1 MNIKIKKFLAITQ
14 IILQFYPLSFISSF
28 SAYAQKNNQEQASV
42 SSNDN
47 SKNNSQDNTNK
58 ESQDKVDQ
66 SLAQGA
72 MQAGSLLSSDDI
84 GNSLVSAV
92 DGAASSSIQQ
102 WLSQFGTARVNIST
116 DKHFTLNDSDLDLL
130 LPLYDSKQNLFFTQ
144 LGGRRHDDRN
154 TVNGGF
160 GYRHFSERWMW
171 GTNVFYDRQISGNQH
186 QRLGFGTELGW
197 DYLKLSANGYLR
209 LSDWMASSRYED
221 YDERVA
227 NGFDVRA
234 TGYLPAYPQLGA
246 NIIYEQYYGNSVGL
260 FGDDEDDRQKNPH
273 AITVGLNYTPV
284 PLVTVG
290 LNQKMGKNGEND
302 TQVNLA
308 LTWTPGVP
316 LSSQLDPSQVA
327 LRRSLVGSR
336 MDLVDRNNN
345 IVLDYRKQELISL
358 SLPPLLTG
366 EEQSKQTVVAKV
378 KAKYGL
384 EHIEWQGDSFFSHGG
399 KITASSSPE
408 QFTLT
413 LPAWQ
418 NSGVNSYTLTGTAWD
433 KKGNAS
439 NASQMKVSVNGMDI
453 NTLQST
459 TTVDPTSVPA
469 DGTTTAKV
477 TVVLQTSS
485 GQPATGMASRMSA
498 TLSSSNV
505 SAAVTKLKAANQ
517 SLKADKTPTISV
529 FTETASGQYTATI
542 TSGTTPDTLT
552 IQPLI
557 DGSVKLASAKLI
569 EKATVII
576 PQLTSLDTSATT
588 ALANGTTPITLTA
601 HVTDQYGKALKDVVI
616 DWSDDNT
623 QADLSAAQ
631 TTTDAQGDT
640 QVQVTSNA
648 VITTVVTASIE
659 GGNSLNSSSLSF
671 TADLASAKVATIDS
685 EKQQVVANNIDTD
698 KVTAQVTDNSGH
710 PLNGVTVNW
719 TVEKTDNTPVTTK
732 STATDSSGNAV
743 LTLKSSK
750 TGSVTVSA
758 AVSGTP
764 AQETDPIT
772 FVADTASAVVSAIAL
787 SKKQAVADGMDSIT
801 YTATVTDAQG
811 NVIDGATVHWSA
823 DNSNAKLS
831 ATQTTSSADGKSQI
845 TVTAQKAG
853 TVVVSAGTSSSTLK
867 QADSATFTADINTAS
882 VSSLTSDRQS
892 ALANGV
898 DEIALSATVVDANG
912 NPLQD
917 ADVRWTSDPATGKL
931 SSGTTKTDTHG
942 IAKTT
947 LTSTDVATYSV
958 TAGIN
963 GTTKQVSGL
972 RFIADTDTAHLDKLT
987 SSTTSVLADGKTA
1000 ITLTANVVDQS
1011 GHPVKNEQIN
1021 WSAGNNKAK
1030 LSATQ
1035 SVTDDQGQAQIQVTS
1050 SDVITTVV
1058 SAQHNQAETLKT
1070 DTLSFTADTAS
1081 AKVVTVSSDK
1091 TQVVANNVD
1100 SSTVTAQVLDDYN
1113 HPLSGITV
1121 SWNAKKT
1128 DGTSVKSATSVTDS
1142 SGNATWIL
1150 KSAKTGVVTVSA
1162 GVGSTAAK
1170 ETGEITF
1177 IADSTSESVSLLT
1190 PDKTQATAN
1199 GMDSITYTAT
1209 VTDAQGNAVSG
1220 ATVSWSADN
1229 GDAKLSATQTTSGT
1243 DGTSQITVT
1252 SVKSGGVVVSAQ
1264 TSEATA
1270 KHADSVTFVADP
1282 STAQVSSMTS
1292 DKTSALA
1299 NGADAITV
1307 SATITDANDNLLSDS
1322 DVSWSATAQDASSA
1336 KGKLSVDSSK
1346 TDASG
1351 VAKVQLTATDV
1362 AKFTVMASDNGSS
1375 QSLKDLSYTADSSTA
1390 QVYSLTADKTTDI
1403 VADKDTVTLTAL
1415 VVDAQQHP
1423 VAGATVNWSSSE
1435 PDSNLSA
1442 NSSVTGNDGTTTV
1455 TFTSLKAGNID
1466 VTAASGGSS
1475 KVQTLQVI
1483 GNVATAKVTGITAD
1497 KTQEVADGKAAI
1509 TWTAAVTDANGN
1521 VLTGTTL
1528 NWSASLS
1535 GVTLTPTS
1543 SDTDANGNATTK
1555 GTSLKAG
1562 DVKVTATPV
1571 TNSNGKKTDGA
1582 TKFVGDAKT
1591 AKLTSLSP
1599 SKTKVGINTGGVVY
1613 TAVVKDVNSNIVSG
1627 VSVAWTTNLNK
1638 LSANTSTTDSSG
1650 NAKITLDGTTLGVA
1664 TVTAKANGTTMS
1676 NNTVTFVDLIEYD
1689 WTVDHNSSNQYTGDI
1704 IPNYPS
1710 MGFLVSGNTTGP
1722 TSLVWNGVPGDSKL
1736 TAQLTND
1743 EGKVYTVVFSGSR
1756 VTYDCIQMQFNDA
1769 ATCVGLKN
1777 APVLNFYYSSNPS
1790 LPAGHYTG
1798 HITFYGEDWQTRQKL
1813 LSYDISVSLT
1823 K

>member
-1 MNIKIKKFLAITQ
+1 M
-14 IILQFYPLSFISSF
+14 
-28 SAYAQKNNQEQASV
+28 
-42 SSNDN
+42 
-47 SKNNSQDNTNK
+47 
-58 ESQDKVDQ
+58 
-66 SLAQGA
+66 
-72 MQAGSLLSSDDI
+72 
-84 GNSLVSAV
+84 
-92 DGAASSSIQQ
+92 
-102 WLSQFGTARVNIST
+102 
-116 DKHFTLNDSDLDLL
+116 
-130 LPLYDSKQNLFFTQ
+130 
-144 LGGRRHDDRN
+144 
-154 TVNGGF
+154 
-160 GYRHFSERWMW
+160 
-171 GTNVFYDRQISGNQH
+171 
-186 QRLGFGTELGW
+186 
-197 DYLKLSANGYLR
+197 
-209 LSDWMASSRYED
+209 
-221 YDERVA
+221 
-227 NGFDVRA
+227 
-234 TGYLPAYPQLGA
+234 
-246 NIIYEQYYGNSVGL
+246 
-260 FGDDEDDRQKNPH
+260 
-273 AITVGLNYTPV
+273 
-284 PLVTVG
+284 
-290 LNQKMGKNGEND
+290 
-302 TQVNLA
+302 
-308 LTWTPGVP
+308 
-316 LSSQLDPSQVA
+316 
-327 LRRSLVGSR
+327 RRSLVGSR

-963 GTTKQVSGL
+963 GATKQVSGL

-1021 WSAGNNKAK
+1021 WSADNNKAK

-1058 SAQHNQAETLKT
+1058 LAQHNQAETLKT

-1282 STAQVSSMTS
+1282 STAQVSSMSS

-1307 SATITDANDNLLSDS
+1307 SATITDANDNLLSGS

-1466 VTAASGGSS
+1466 VTATSGGSS

-1704 IPNYPS
+1704 IPNYSS

-1722 TSLVWNGVPGDSKL
+1722 TSLVWSGKSGDSKL
-1736 TAQLTND
+1736 TAQLTNND

-1756 VTYDCIQMQFNDA
+1756 VTYDCVQVQFNDA
-1769 ATCVGLKN
+1769 VTCVGLKN

-1813 LSYDISVSLT
+1813 LSYVY
-1823 K
+1823 

>member
-1 MNIKIKKFLAITQ
+1 M
-14 IILQFYPLSFISSF
+14 
-28 SAYAQKNNQEQASV
+28 
-42 SSNDN
+42 
-47 SKNNSQDNTNK
+47 
-58 ESQDKVDQ
+58 
-66 SLAQGA
+66 
-72 MQAGSLLSSDDI
+72 
-84 GNSLVSAV
+84 
-92 DGAASSSIQQ
+92 
-102 WLSQFGTARVNIST
+102 
-116 DKHFTLNDSDLDLL
+116 
-130 LPLYDSKQNLFFTQ
+130 
-144 LGGRRHDDRN
+144 
-154 TVNGGF
+154 
-160 GYRHFSERWMW
+160 
-171 GTNVFYDRQISGNQH
+171 
-186 QRLGFGTELGW
+186 
-197 DYLKLSANGYLR
+197 
-209 LSDWMASSRYED
+209 
-221 YDERVA
+221 
-227 NGFDVRA
+227 
-234 TGYLPAYPQLGA
+234 
-246 NIIYEQYYGNSVGL
+246 
-260 FGDDEDDRQKNPH
+260 
-273 AITVGLNYTPV
+273 
-284 PLVTVG
+284 
-290 LNQKMGKNGEND
+290 
-302 TQVNLA
+302 
-308 LTWTPGVP
+308 
-316 LSSQLDPSQVA
+316 
-327 LRRSLVGSR
+327 
-336 MDLVDRNNN
+336 
-345 IVLDYRKQELISL
+345 
-358 SLPPLLTG
+358 
-366 EEQSKQTVVAKV
+366 
-378 KAKYGL
+378 
-384 EHIEWQGDSFFSHGG
+384 
-399 KITASSSPE
+399 
-408 QFTLT
+408 
-413 LPAWQ
+413 
-418 NSGVNSYTLTGTAWD
+418 
-433 KKGNAS
+433 
-439 NASQMKVSVNGMDI
+439 
-453 NTLQST
+453 
-459 TTVDPTSVPA
+459 
-469 DGTTTAKV
+469 
-477 TVVLQTSS
+477 
-485 GQPATGMASRMSA
+485 
-498 TLSSSNV
+498 
-505 SAAVTKLKAANQ
+505 
-517 SLKADKTPTISV
+517 
-529 FTETASGQYTATI
+529 
-542 TSGTTPDTLT
+542 
-552 IQPLI
+552 
-557 DGSVKLASAKLI
+557 
-569 EKATVII
+569 
-576 PQLTSLDTSATT
+576 
-588 ALANGTTPITLTA
+588 
-601 HVTDQYGKALKDVVI
+601 
-616 DWSDDNT
+616 
-623 QADLSAAQ
+623 
-631 TTTDAQGDT
+631 
-640 QVQVTSNA
+640 
-648 VITTVVTASIE
+648 
-659 GGNSLNSSSLSF
+659 
-671 TADLASAKVATIDS
+671 
-685 EKQQVVANNIDTD
+685 
-698 KVTAQVTDNSGH
+698 
-710 PLNGVTVNW
+710 
-719 TVEKTDNTPVTTK
+719 
-732 STATDSSGNAV
+732 
-743 LTLKSSK
+743 
-750 TGSVTVSA
+750 
-758 AVSGTP
+758 SGTP

-772 FVADTASAVVSAIAL
+772 FVADTASEVVSAIAL

-898 DEIALSATVVDANG
+898 DEIVLSATVVDANG

-1021 WSAGNNKAK
+1021 WSADNNKAK

-1282 STAQVSSMTS
+1282 STAQVSSMSS

-1307 SATITDANDNLLSDS
+1307 SATITDANDNLLSGS

-1336 KGKLSVDSSK
+1336 KGKLSVGSSK

-1362 AKFTVMASDNGSS
+1362 AKFTVTASDNGSS

-1466 VTAASGGSS
+1466 VTATSGSSS

-1497 KTQEVADGKAAI
+1497 KTQEVADGKAEI

-1599 SKTKVGINTGGVVY
+1599 SRTKVGINTGGVVY

-1664 TVTAKANGTTMS
+1664 TVMAKANGTTKS
-1676 NNTVTFVDLIEYD
+1676 DNTVTFVDLIEYD
-1689 WTVDHNSSNQYTGDI
+1689 WTVGHGLSNQYTGDI
-1704 IPNYPS
+1704 ISNYPS
-1710 MGFLVSGNTTGP
+1710 MGFLVSGKTQGP
-1722 TSLVWNGVPGDSKL
+1722 TNLIYNGVPGSSVL
-1736 TAQLTND
+1736 TVPLTDD
-1743 EGKVYTVVFSGSR
+1743 EGKVYNVVFAGSR
-1756 VTYDCIQMQFNDA
+1756 VTYDCVQMPFNDA

-1777 APVLNFYYSSNPS
+1777 APVLNFYFSSNPDV
-1790 LPAGHYTG
+1790 PAGHYTG
-1798 HITFYGEDWQTRQKL
+1798 HITFYGQDWQTKQKL

-1823 K
+1823 I

>member
-1 MNIKIKKFLAITQ
+1 M
-14 IILQFYPLSFISSF
+14 
-28 SAYAQKNNQEQASV
+28 
-42 SSNDN
+42 
-47 SKNNSQDNTNK
+47 
-58 ESQDKVDQ
+58 
-66 SLAQGA
+66 
-72 MQAGSLLSSDDI
+72 
-84 GNSLVSAV
+84 
-92 DGAASSSIQQ
+92 
-102 WLSQFGTARVNIST
+102 
-116 DKHFTLNDSDLDLL
+116 
-130 LPLYDSKQNLFFTQ
+130 
-144 LGGRRHDDRN
+144 
-154 TVNGGF
+154 
-160 GYRHFSERWMW
+160 
-171 GTNVFYDRQISGNQH
+171 
-186 QRLGFGTELGW
+186 
-197 DYLKLSANGYLR
+197 
-209 LSDWMASSRYED
+209 
-221 YDERVA
+221 
-227 NGFDVRA
+227 
-234 TGYLPAYPQLGA
+234 
-246 NIIYEQYYGNSVGL
+246 
-260 FGDDEDDRQKNPH
+260 
-273 AITVGLNYTPV
+273 
-284 PLVTVG
+284 
-290 LNQKMGKNGEND
+290 
-302 TQVNLA
+302 
-308 LTWTPGVP
+308 
-316 LSSQLDPSQVA
+316 
-327 LRRSLVGSR
+327 
-336 MDLVDRNNN
+336 
-345 IVLDYRKQELISL
+345 
-358 SLPPLLTG
+358 
-366 EEQSKQTVVAKV
+366 
-378 KAKYGL
+378 
-384 EHIEWQGDSFFSHGG
+384 
-399 KITASSSPE
+399 
-408 QFTLT
+408 
-413 LPAWQ
+413 
-418 NSGVNSYTLTGTAWD
+418 
-433 KKGNAS
+433 
-439 NASQMKVSVNGMDI
+439 
-453 NTLQST
+453 
-459 TTVDPTSVPA
+459 
-469 DGTTTAKV
+469 
-477 TVVLQTSS
+477 
-485 GQPATGMASRMSA
+485 
-498 TLSSSNV
+498 
-505 SAAVTKLKAANQ
+505 
-517 SLKADKTPTISV
+517 
-529 FTETASGQYTATI
+529 
-542 TSGTTPDTLT
+542 
-552 IQPLI
+552 
-557 DGSVKLASAKLI
+557 
-569 EKATVII
+569 
-576 PQLTSLDTSATT
+576 
-588 ALANGTTPITLTA
+588 
-601 HVTDQYGKALKDVVI
+601 
-616 DWSDDNT
+616 
-623 QADLSAAQ
+623 
-631 TTTDAQGDT
+631 
-640 QVQVTSNA
+640 
-648 VITTVVTASIE
+648 
-659 GGNSLNSSSLSF
+659 
-671 TADLASAKVATIDS
+671 
-685 EKQQVVANNIDTD
+685 
-698 KVTAQVTDNSGH
+698 
-710 PLNGVTVNW
+710 
-719 TVEKTDNTPVTTK
+719 
-732 STATDSSGNAV
+732 
-743 LTLKSSK
+743 
-750 TGSVTVSA
+750 
-758 AVSGTP
+758 
-764 AQETDPIT
+764 
-772 FVADTASAVVSAIAL
+772 
-787 SKKQAVADGMDSIT
+787 
-801 YTATVTDAQG
+801 
-811 NVIDGATVHWSA
+811 
-823 DNSNAKLS
+823 
-831 ATQTTSSADGKSQI
+831 
-845 TVTAQKAG
+845 
-853 TVVVSAGTSSSTLK
+853 
-867 QADSATFTADINTAS
+867 
-882 VSSLTSDRQS
+882 
-892 ALANGV
+892 
-898 DEIALSATVVDANG
+898 
-912 NPLQD
+912 
-917 ADVRWTSDPATGKL
+917 
-931 SSGTTKTDTHG
+931 
-942 IAKTT
+942 
-947 LTSTDVATYSV
+947 
-958 TAGIN
+958 
-963 GTTKQVSGL
+963 
-972 RFIADTDTAHLDKLT
+972 
-987 SSTTSVLADGKTA
+987 
-1000 ITLTANVVDQS
+1000 
-1011 GHPVKNEQIN
+1011 
-1021 WSAGNNKAK
+1021 
-1030 LSATQ
+1030 
-1035 SVTDDQGQAQIQVTS
+1035 
-1050 SDVITTVV
+1050 
-1058 SAQHNQAETLKT
+1058 
-1070 DTLSFTADTAS
+1070 
-1081 AKVVTVSSDK
+1081 VTVSSDK

-1243 DGTSQITVT
+1243 DGTSEITVT

-1282 STAQVSSMTS
+1282 STAQVSSMSS

-1307 SATITDANDNLLSDS
+1307 SATITDANDNLLSGS

-1466 VTAASGGSS
+1466 VTATSGGSS

-1704 IPNYPS
+1704 IPNYSS

-1722 TSLVWNGVPGDSKL
+1722 TSLVWSGKSGDSKL
-1736 TAQLTND
+1736 TAQLTNND

-1756 VTYDCIQMQFNDA
+1756 VTYDCVQVQFNDA
-1769 ATCVGLKN
+1769 VTCVGLKN

>member
-1 MNIKIKKFLAITQ
+1 M
-14 IILQFYPLSFISSF
+14 
-28 SAYAQKNNQEQASV
+28 
-42 SSNDN
+42 
-47 SKNNSQDNTNK
+47 
-58 ESQDKVDQ
+58 
-66 SLAQGA
+66 
-72 MQAGSLLSSDDI
+72 
-84 GNSLVSAV
+84 
-92 DGAASSSIQQ
+92 
-102 WLSQFGTARVNIST
+102 
-116 DKHFTLNDSDLDLL
+116 
-130 LPLYDSKQNLFFTQ
+130 
-144 LGGRRHDDRN
+144 
-154 TVNGGF
+154 
-160 GYRHFSERWMW
+160 
-171 GTNVFYDRQISGNQH
+171 
-186 QRLGFGTELGW
+186 
-197 DYLKLSANGYLR
+197 
-209 LSDWMASSRYED
+209 
-221 YDERVA
+221 
-227 NGFDVRA
+227 
-234 TGYLPAYPQLGA
+234 
-246 NIIYEQYYGNSVGL
+246 
-260 FGDDEDDRQKNPH
+260 
-273 AITVGLNYTPV
+273 
-284 PLVTVG
+284 
-290 LNQKMGKNGEND
+290 
-302 TQVNLA
+302 
-308 LTWTPGVP
+308 
-316 LSSQLDPSQVA
+316 
-327 LRRSLVGSR
+327 
-336 MDLVDRNNN
+336 
-345 IVLDYRKQELISL
+345 
-358 SLPPLLTG
+358 
-366 EEQSKQTVVAKV
+366 
-378 KAKYGL
+378 
-384 EHIEWQGDSFFSHGG
+384 
-399 KITASSSPE
+399 
-408 QFTLT
+408 
-413 LPAWQ
+413 
-418 NSGVNSYTLTGTAWD
+418 
-433 KKGNAS
+433 
-439 NASQMKVSVNGMDI
+439 
-453 NTLQST
+453 
-459 TTVDPTSVPA
+459 
-469 DGTTTAKV
+469 
-477 TVVLQTSS
+477 
-485 GQPATGMASRMSA
+485 
-498 TLSSSNV
+498 
-505 SAAVTKLKAANQ
+505 
-517 SLKADKTPTISV
+517 
-529 FTETASGQYTATI
+529 
-542 TSGTTPDTLT
+542 
-552 IQPLI
+552 
-557 DGSVKLASAKLI
+557 
-569 EKATVII
+569 
-576 PQLTSLDTSATT
+576 
-588 ALANGTTPITLTA
+588 
-601 HVTDQYGKALKDVVI
+601 
-616 DWSDDNT
+616 
-623 QADLSAAQ
+623 
-631 TTTDAQGDT
+631 
-640 QVQVTSNA
+640 
-648 VITTVVTASIE
+648 
-659 GGNSLNSSSLSF
+659 
-671 TADLASAKVATIDS
+671 
-685 EKQQVVANNIDTD
+685 
-698 KVTAQVTDNSGH
+698 
-710 PLNGVTVNW
+710 
-719 TVEKTDNTPVTTK
+719 
-732 STATDSSGNAV
+732 
-743 LTLKSSK
+743 
-750 TGSVTVSA
+750 
-758 AVSGTP
+758 
-764 AQETDPIT
+764 
-772 FVADTASAVVSAIAL
+772 ADTTSEVVSAIAL

-898 DEIALSATVVDANG
+898 DGIVLSATVVDANG

-931 SSGTTKTDTHG
+931 SSGTTKTDIHG

-963 GTTKQVSGL
+963 GTTKQVPGL

-1021 WSAGNNKAK
+1021 WSADNNKAK

-1190 PDKTQATAN
+1190 SDKTQATAN
-1199 GMDSITYTAT
+1199 GTDSITYTAT

-1299 NGADAITV
+1299 NGTDAITV

-1346 TDASG
+1346 TDDSG

-1390 QVYSLTADKTTDI
+1390 QVYSLTADKTTNI

-1466 VTAASGGSS
+1466 VTATSGSSS
-1475 KVQTLQVI
+1475 KVQPLQVI

-1497 KTQEVADGKAAI
+1497 KTQEVADGKAEI

-1571 TNSNGKKTDGA
+1571 TNSNGKKTDGT

-1599 SKTKVGINTGGVVY
+1599 SRTKVGINTGGVVY

-1638 LSANTSTTDSSG
+1638 LSADTSTTDSSG

-1664 TVTAKANGTTMS
+1664 TVTAKANGTTKS
-1676 NNTVTFVDLIEYD
+1676 DNTVTFVDLIEYD
-1689 WTVDHNSSNQYTGDI
+1689 WTVGHGLSNQYTGDV
-1704 IPNYPS
+1704 IPHYPS
-1710 MGFLVSGNTTGP
+1710 MGFLVSGKTQGP
-1722 TSLVWNGVPGDSKL
+1722 TNLIYNGASGSSVLTVPL
-1736 TAQLTND
+1736 TDD
-1743 EGKVYTVVFSGSR
+1743 EGKVYNVAFVGAR
-1756 VTYDCIQMQFNDA
+1756 VTYDCSQMSFNDA
-1769 ATCVGLKN
+1769 ATCAGYKN
-1777 APVLNFYYSSNPS
+1777 APVLNFYFSSNPDV
-1790 LPAGHYTG
+1790 PAGHYTG
-1798 HITFYGEDWQTRQKL
+1798 HITFYGEDWQTKQKL

-1823 K
+1823 I

>member
-1 MNIKIKKFLAITQ
+1 M
-14 IILQFYPLSFISSF
+14 
-28 SAYAQKNNQEQASV
+28 
-42 SSNDN
+42 
-47 SKNNSQDNTNK
+47 
-58 ESQDKVDQ
+58 
-66 SLAQGA
+66 
-72 MQAGSLLSSDDI
+72 
-84 GNSLVSAV
+84 
-92 DGAASSSIQQ
+92 
-102 WLSQFGTARVNIST
+102 
-116 DKHFTLNDSDLDLL
+116 
-130 LPLYDSKQNLFFTQ
+130 
-144 LGGRRHDDRN
+144 
-154 TVNGGF
+154 
-160 GYRHFSERWMW
+160 
-171 GTNVFYDRQISGNQH
+171 
-186 QRLGFGTELGW
+186 
-197 DYLKLSANGYLR
+197 
-209 LSDWMASSRYED
+209 
-221 YDERVA
+221 
-227 NGFDVRA
+227 
-234 TGYLPAYPQLGA
+234 
-246 NIIYEQYYGNSVGL
+246 
-260 FGDDEDDRQKNPH
+260 
-273 AITVGLNYTPV
+273 
-284 PLVTVG
+284 
-290 LNQKMGKNGEND
+290 
-302 TQVNLA
+302 
-308 LTWTPGVP
+308 
-316 LSSQLDPSQVA
+316 
-327 LRRSLVGSR
+327 
-336 MDLVDRNNN
+336 
-345 IVLDYRKQELISL
+345 
-358 SLPPLLTG
+358 
-366 EEQSKQTVVAKV
+366 
-378 KAKYGL
+378 
-384 EHIEWQGDSFFSHGG
+384 
-399 KITASSSPE
+399 
-408 QFTLT
+408 
-413 LPAWQ
+413 
-418 NSGVNSYTLTGTAWD
+418 
-433 KKGNAS
+433 
-439 NASQMKVSVNGMDI
+439 
-453 NTLQST
+453 
-459 TTVDPTSVPA
+459 
-469 DGTTTAKV
+469 
-477 TVVLQTSS
+477 
-485 GQPATGMASRMSA
+485 
-498 TLSSSNV
+498 
-505 SAAVTKLKAANQ
+505 
-517 SLKADKTPTISV
+517 
-529 FTETASGQYTATI
+529 
-542 TSGTTPDTLT
+542 
-552 IQPLI
+552 
-557 DGSVKLASAKLI
+557 
-569 EKATVII
+569 
-576 PQLTSLDTSATT
+576 
-588 ALANGTTPITLTA
+588 
-601 HVTDQYGKALKDVVI
+601 
-616 DWSDDNT
+616 
-623 QADLSAAQ
+623 
-631 TTTDAQGDT
+631 
-640 QVQVTSNA
+640 
-648 VITTVVTASIE
+648 
-659 GGNSLNSSSLSF
+659 
-671 TADLASAKVATIDS
+671 
-685 EKQQVVANNIDTD
+685 
-698 KVTAQVTDNSGH
+698 
-710 PLNGVTVNW
+710 
-719 TVEKTDNTPVTTK
+719 
-732 STATDSSGNAV
+732 
-743 LTLKSSK
+743 
-750 TGSVTVSA
+750 
-758 AVSGTP
+758 
-764 AQETDPIT
+764 
-772 FVADTASAVVSAIAL
+772 
-787 SKKQAVADGMDSIT
+787 
-801 YTATVTDAQG
+801 
-811 NVIDGATVHWSA
+811 IDGATVHWSA

-972 RFIADTDTAHLDKLT
+972 RFIADTGTAHLDKLT

-1021 WSAGNNKAK
+1021 WSADNNKAK

-1162 GVGSTAAK
+1162 GVGSTAVK

-1282 STAQVSSMTS
+1282 STAQVSSMSS

-1307 SATITDANDNLLSDS
+1307 NATITDANDNLLSGS

-1442 NSSVTGNDGTTTV
+1442 NSSVTDNDGTTTV

-1466 VTAASGGSS
+1466 VTATSGGSS

-1497 KTQEVADGKAAI
+1497 KTQEVADGKAEI

-1528 NWSASLS
+1528 NWSASLN

-1627 VSVAWTTNLNK
+1627 VSVAWTTNLNT

-1704 IPNYPS
+1704 IPNYSS

-1722 TSLVWNGVPGDSKL
+1722 TSLVWSGKSGDSKL
-1736 TAQLTND
+1736 TAQLTNND

-1756 VTYDCIQMQFNDA
+1756 VTYDCVQVQFNDA
-1769 ATCVGLKN
+1769 VTCVGLKN

>member
-1 MNIKIKKFLAITQ
+1 M
-14 IILQFYPLSFISSF
+14 
-28 SAYAQKNNQEQASV
+28 
-42 SSNDN
+42 
-47 SKNNSQDNTNK
+47 
-58 ESQDKVDQ
+58 
-66 SLAQGA
+66 
-72 MQAGSLLSSDDI
+72 
-84 GNSLVSAV
+84 
-92 DGAASSSIQQ
+92 
-102 WLSQFGTARVNIST
+102 
-116 DKHFTLNDSDLDLL
+116 
-130 LPLYDSKQNLFFTQ
+130 
-144 LGGRRHDDRN
+144 
-154 TVNGGF
+154 
-160 GYRHFSERWMW
+160 
-171 GTNVFYDRQISGNQH
+171 
-186 QRLGFGTELGW
+186 
-197 DYLKLSANGYLR
+197 
-209 LSDWMASSRYED
+209 
-221 YDERVA
+221 
-227 NGFDVRA
+227 
-234 TGYLPAYPQLGA
+234 
-246 NIIYEQYYGNSVGL
+246 
-260 FGDDEDDRQKNPH
+260 
-273 AITVGLNYTPV
+273 
-284 PLVTVG
+284 
-290 LNQKMGKNGEND
+290 
-302 TQVNLA
+302 
-308 LTWTPGVP
+308 
-316 LSSQLDPSQVA
+316 
-327 LRRSLVGSR
+327 
-336 MDLVDRNNN
+336 
-345 IVLDYRKQELISL
+345 
-358 SLPPLLTG
+358 
-366 EEQSKQTVVAKV
+366 
-378 KAKYGL
+378 
-384 EHIEWQGDSFFSHGG
+384 
-399 KITASSSPE
+399 
-408 QFTLT
+408 
-413 LPAWQ
+413 
-418 NSGVNSYTLTGTAWD
+418 
-433 KKGNAS
+433 
-439 NASQMKVSVNGMDI
+439 
-453 NTLQST
+453 
-459 TTVDPTSVPA
+459 
-469 DGTTTAKV
+469 
-477 TVVLQTSS
+477 
-485 GQPATGMASRMSA
+485 
-498 TLSSSNV
+498 
-505 SAAVTKLKAANQ
+505 
-517 SLKADKTPTISV
+517 
-529 FTETASGQYTATI
+529 
-542 TSGTTPDTLT
+542 
-552 IQPLI
+552 I

-1021 WSAGNNKAK
+1021 WSADNNKAK

-1190 PDKTQATAN
+1190 SDKTQATAN

-1282 STAQVSSMTS
+1282 STAQVSSMSS

-1307 SATITDANDNLLSDS
+1307 SATITDANDNLLSGS

-1390 QVYSLTADKTTDI
+1390 QVYSLTADKTTNI

-1423 VAGATVNWSSSE
+1423 VAGATVNWRSSE

-1497 KTQEVADGKAAI
+1497 KTQEVADGKAEI

-1704 IPNYPS
+1704 IPNYSS

-1743 EGKVYTVVFSGSR
+1743 EGKAYTVVFAGSR
-1756 VTYDCIQMQFNDA
+1756 VTYDCIQTQFNDA
-1769 ATCVGLKN
+1769 ITCAGLKN